1 MSPRTKAQ
9 FEEIREAATERILNS
24 ALEVFGT
31 YGYESATISQIARH
45 AGISKGLIY
54 NYFSSKE
61 DLLKSLIDN
70 LIQHESS
77 LMTEIYHQDASR
89 FLENIIRYSFRE
101 IRENSHQ
108 WKLITSL
115 TMQLERYEFI
125 HDLAVN
131 KLRSYLQLFEKLLT
145 EIGFSNAREE
155 ACILAALFDGIGIQS
170 LIVRED
176 YDLDFYENYLIEKYC
191 KS

>member
-77 LMTEIYHQDASR
+77 LMTEIFNQDASR

-131 KLRSYLQLFEKLLT
+131 KLRGYLQLFEKLLT

-155 ACILAALFDGIGIQS
+155 ARIIAALFDGIGLQS